1 MDICKEINKKLSDS
15 YRLHS
20 KEFLEGYES
29 IYHDSNKPSRINE
42 FGIID
47 ESRLDTKQR
56 ILVVAKETNGWSN
69 EEFDEGVLFRSWM
82 KEITQHGLEG
92 HDHIRKYPTMWYNI
106 GRWILLIQHPDY
118 DLTTLSKEKSSA
130 LTAIGTVAFTNINKV
145 RGNNISGKAYRQM
158 AYTDIV
164 GKVLREELEIIQPDI
179 VLCCGTFHPFQYH
192 APDYKGTIFDMP
204 HPAARKSSLEMLN
217 NLKQQII
224 SEKTKAF
231 NDAFQKR

>member
-1 MDICKEINKKLSDS
+1 MTISKEINQKLSDL
-15 YRLHS
+15 YMQHTH
-20 KEFLEGYES
+20 EFLDQYES
-29 IYHDSNKPSRINE
+29 IYHDDDKPSRINE

-47 ESRLDTKQR
+47 ENRFNANSR

-69 EEFDEGVLFRSWM
+69 EEFDEGVLFRPWM
-82 KEITQHGLEG
+82 EEITQHGLKG
-92 HDHIRKYPTMWYNI
+92 HDHIRKHPTMWYNI
-106 GRWILLIQHPDY
+106 GRWIILIQHPDY
-118 DLTTLSKEKSSA
+118 DLATLSKEKSSA
-130 LTAIGTVAFTNINKV
+130 ITTIGTVAFTNINKV

-164 GKVLREELEIIQPDI
+164 GKVLREELEIIQPEI

-224 SEKTKAF
+224 SEQTKVF
-231 NDAFQKR
+231 NDAFDKR